1 MPDTQYA
8 QYDQNLHWYQL
19 YRFALTHQKIRAYKY
34 HFVLYWEATPKQQHL
49 ALCITTSGFILS
61 GNRTPTTNKVK
72 PCYQQTMSICIQQ
85 QWNAIVWTSHVAGWP
100 HWRKWGDCDQLPD
113 RRGSSRVS
121 GTSTLT
127 KADSNSPINSIS
139 ATEQK
144 TLWNFTM
151 DLFWLICK
159 QKGKFKNDVAIS
171 CQRGRRL

>member
-1 MPDTQYA
+1 M
-8 QYDQNLHWYQL
+8 
-19 YRFALTHQKIRAYKY
+19 
-34 HFVLYWEATPKQQHL
+34 YWEATPKQQHL
-49 ALCITTSGFILS
+49 ALCITTSGLILS

-72 PCYQQTMSICIQQ
+72 PCYQQTMSVCIQQ
-85 QWNAIVWTSHVAGWP
+85 LWNAIVWTSHEAAWP

-171 CQRGRRL
+171 CQKGHRFLRVWEEHSQRLRPASYTHIFFFFW